1 MRRLTIFHRE
11 PYRPAKAKERP
22 HRINEMIQAREIR
35 VIDEDK
41 NQLGI
46 MPTSQAMSIAREK
59 GLDLVEIAP
68 QAEPPVCRIMDYG
81 KFLYEI
87 HKKEHE
93 AKKHQKQIQIK
104 EIKFRPKISIH
115 DYSFKLKHVRRFI
128 EDGDKVKITVLLRG
142 RERSHPEMAQQ
153 IMDKI
158 LSDVSDI
165 ARQDGE
171 IKLQD
176 WANTVLIVPI
186 KTGGKDAKAKNQQSS
201 QKEVQ
206 NNSQQKGA
214 PQKS

>member
-1 MRRLTIFHRE
+1 
-11 PYRPAKAKERP
+11 
-22 HRINEMIQAREIR
+22 MIQAREIR

-41 NQLGI
+41 KQLGI
-46 MPTSQAMSIAREK
+46 MPVSQALAIAREK

-68 QAEPPVCRIMDYG
+68 QANPPVCRIMDYG
-81 KFLYEI
+81 KFLYEL

-104 EIKFRPKISIH
+104 EVKFRPKISIH
-115 DYSFKLKHVRRFI
+115 DYNFKLKHIRRFI
-128 EDGDKVKITVLLRG
+128 EEGNKVKITIMVRG

-153 IMDKI
+153 ILDRI

-171 IKLQD
+171 VKMQD
-176 WANTVLIVPI
+176 WASTVLIVPI
-186 KTGGKDAKAKNQQSS
+186 KTGGKDAKTKNQQGS

-206 NNSQQKGA
+206 NNSQQKSV
-214 PQKS
+214 PQKSQQEPHSD